1 MLEVEATPLPDVL
14 ILKPRRFGD
23 DRGWFCETWNSG
35 RMREHGLDFVFVQD
49 NHSFSAD
56 VGTLRGLHYQS
67 PPRAQDKL
75 VRCSRGAIRDVVVDA
90 RNGSPTFG
98 KWVAIEIS
106 AEDGRQVLVPKGF
119 LHGFVTMAP
128 DTEVQYKVTEFYDAD
143 CDGSVAWDSLD
154 IDWGLDGSRP
164 ILSDKDIVAP
174 AFADWH
180 SPFTYERAS

>member
-1 MLEVEATPLPDVL
+1 MLEVEATLLPDVL

-23 DRGWFCETWNSG
+23 DRGWFCETWNAG
-35 RMREHGLDFVFVQD
+35 RMREHGLDLAFVQD

-98 KWVAIEIS
+98 KWVTIEIS
-106 AEDGRQVLVPKGF
+106 AEDGQQILLPKGF
-119 LHGFVTMAP
+119 LHGFVTTAP
-128 DTEVQYKVTEFYDAD
+128 DTEVQYKVTDYYDPE

-154 IDWGLDGSRP
+154 IDWGLDGSQP
-164 ILSDKDIVAP
+164 ILSNKDVVAP
-174 AFADWH
+174 GFSDWH
-180 SPFTYERAS
+180 SPFDYEQAS